1 MASHRWAIILAA
13 GDGARVRALTRDGT
27 GVALPKQFWAPGK
40 DGPMVRWTLRRA
52 GRLTSAARI
61 VTVVAAQHRRL
72 WRTALPPEALAR
84 VVVQP
89 ENRGTATGVLLPL
102 LNVMHRDPEA
112 TVAILPADHAVED
125 EDILIGSL
133 ERALDLMDRGRTI
146 ILLGMTPDLPDP
158 SYGWI
163 VSGDADEDGSRP
175 VLSFREKPDVPAA
188 RELYR
193 GGAHW
198 SSFMLVARARALLSL
213 YERAAP
219 RTTRL
224 LARVCDTGFSISASR
239 ESVPSPLEHV
249 YSRLPIMDFSRD
261 LLEHAAPELRMLAV
275 PPCGWTDL
283 GTPDRIERWYT
294 TQKGDSHEGR
304 TSDDPRCREL
314 YA

>member
-1 MASHRWAIILAA
+1 MCLGYTPEANGLASHRWAIILAA
-13 GDGARVRALTRDGT
+13 GDGARVRTLTTDGM
-27 GVALPKQFWAPGK
+27 GVALPKQFWSPGN
-40 DGPMVRWTLRRA
+40 DGPLIRWTLRRA

-89 ENRGTATGVLLPL
+89 ENRGTATGILLPL
-102 LNVMHRDPEA
+102 LDVLRRDPDA
-112 TVAILPADHAVED
+112 TVAILPADHAVEN
-125 EDILIGSL
+125 EDILIGTL
-133 ERALDLMDRGRTI
+133 ERALDLISRGRKI

-163 VSGDADEDGSRP
+163 LSGDADEDGSRP
-175 VLSFREKPDVPAA
+175 VLSFLEKPDAPAA
-188 RELYR
+188 RDLFR
-193 GGAHW
+193 RGAHW
-198 SSFMLVARARALLSL
+198 SSFILVARGGTLLSL

-219 RTTRL
+219 RMTRL
-224 LARVCDTGFSISASR
+224 LARVCGTGF
-239 ESVPSPLEHV
+239 PLERV
-249 YSRLPIMDFSRD
+249 YSKLPIMDFSSG
-261 LLEHAAPELRMLAV
+261 LLERAAPELRMLAV

-294 TQKGDSHEGR
+294 TRKGDGHESR
-304 TSDDPRCREL
+304 ALDDPRCREL